1 MAAMRTLKTSEAA
14 ALLNVSA
21 NTLRAW
27 ERRFGYP
34 QPRRSTGGHRLYTY
48 AEITALSSALQEGLS
63 ISSAVSIAREAI
75 GADGQSILAALLS
88 FSPERADRAM
98 EASLALRSVERS
110 VEDLLLPAL
119 DDVRRRK
126 GVDSTAW
133 AFAAQ
138 WASDW
143 LRRAQR
149 FSCPPA
155 RRTSVL
161 VGDAS
166 DPVRDPASAYI
177 RALELFCVRAGA
189 YVLSL
194 PVRGVHGLRE
204 ALRAVRPD
212 GVVVAGSL
220 VPDDEVARWAYGV
233 RSCAEAVPIAVYRRG
248 VDLLTARARK
258 TVLSPS
264 PARAQMQ
271 LLHIAEAY
279 RGEGSGARRWSDGPG
294 GAPLQP
300 APAVAGEDEDEEGR
314 SLRAARLR

>member
-1 MAAMRTLKTSEAA
+1 MRTLKTSEAA

-34 QPRRSTGGHRLYTY
+34 QPRRSAGGHRLYTY

-88 FSPERADRAM
+88 FSAERADRAM
-98 EASLALRSVERS
+98 EASLALRSLERS

-119 DDVRRRK
+119 DEVRRRK
-126 GVDSTAW
+126 GVEGTAW

-138 WASDW
+138 WASEW

-155 RRTSVL
+155 QRASVL
-161 VGDAS
+161 IGDAS
-166 DPVRDPASAYI
+166 DPVLDPASPHI

-194 PVRGVHGLRE
+194 PVRGVHGLRD
-204 ALRAVRPD
+204 AVGAARPD
-212 GVVVAGSL
+212 GVVLAGSH
-220 VPDDEVARWAYGV
+220 VPDDEVARWAYAV
-233 RSCAEAVPIAVYRRG
+233 RSSADAVPIALYRRG
-248 VDLLTARARK
+248 ADLLTARARK

-279 RGEGSGARRWSDGPG
+279 RGAGSDTRRWSDGPA
-294 GAPLQP
+294 GAPLRT
-300 APAVAGEDEDEEGR
+300 APAVSDEREEEGHPV
-314 SLRAARLR
+314 RAARLR

>member
-1 MAAMRTLKTSEAA
+1 MRTLKTSEAA

-27 ERRFGYP
+27 ERRFDYP
-34 QPRRSTGGHRLYTY
+34 KPRRSAGGHRLYTY

-88 FSPERADRAM
+88 FSSERADRAM
-98 EASLALRSVERS
+98 EASLAMRSLERS
-110 VEDLLLPAL
+110 VEELLLPAL
-119 DDVRRRK
+119 DEVRRRK
-126 GVDSTAW
+126 GPDSSAW
-133 AFAAQ
+133 AFSAQ

-149 FSCPPA
+149 FACPPA
-155 RRTSVL
+155 RRASVL

-166 DPVRDPASAYI
+166 DPVLDPATPHI

-189 YVLSL
+189 FVLSL
-194 PVRGVHGLRE
+194 PVRGLQGLRD
-204 ALRAVRPD
+204 AVGAARPD
-212 GVVVAGSL
+212 GVVLAGGH
-220 VPDDEVARWAYGV
+220 VCDDEVARWAYGV
-233 RSCAEAVPIAVYRRG
+233 RSSAGAVPVALYRRG
-248 VDLLTARARK
+248 LDLPTARSRK

-264 PARAQMQ
+264 PARAQRQ
-271 LLHIAEAY
+271 LLQIAEAY
-279 RGEGSGARRWSDGPG
+279 RREGSGLRRWSDGPAG
-294 GAPLQP
+294 RPLQP
-300 APAVAGEDEDEEGR
+300 APAAVPGEEEGEEGGH